1 MRDAGAAAGSEPRFG
16 VPVPQVFMDGRAD
29 MELVRR
35 TLRCAEDLGFDSA
48 WVQDQV
54 AGDVPLLESMS
65 LLAYAAAVTERL
77 RLGVSVVVLPIR
89 NAPQLAKSV
98 GTIDHM
104 SGGRIILG
112 VGLGPVFAG
121 DNYFRIFG
129 TRASEA
135 LARFNE
141 SVEIMKRLWTEE
153 KVSLAGSFYTLR
165 DASMEPKPVQKPHP
179 PLWFGGQ
186 HPNALRRAVR
196 VADGYMGAG
205 PTTTGDFGRNVE
217 QIRRFLDEEGR
228 DPATFPLSKRVYLAV
243 DTEAARAK
251 RRLDEFFARRYPW
264 QLDANPDYV
273 ADTCVWGTPGQ
284 VAEGL
289 SDVLRLGAGM
299 IVLNPLW
306 DFVEQL
312 EVLAGEVIPALRQA
326 A

>member
-1 MRDAGAAAGSEPRFG
+1 MNGADAAARSGPRFG

-29 MELVRR
+29 MDLVRR
-35 TLRCAEDLGFDSA
+35 TLRRAEELGFDSA

-77 RLGVSVVVLPIR
+77 RLGVSVIVLPIR

-104 SGGRIILG
+104 SDGRIILG

-121 DNYFRIFG
+121 DNYFQIFG
-129 TRASEA
+129 TKAAEA

-153 KVSLAGSFYTLR
+153 KVSIDGQFYTLR
-165 DASMEPKPVQKPHP
+165 EASMEPKPMQKPHP

-196 VADGYMGAG
+196 DADGYMGAG

-217 QIRRFLDEEGR
+217 QIRRFLDETGR
-228 DPATFPLSKRVYLAV
+228 DPTTFPLSKRVYLAV
-243 DTEAARAK
+243 DTDAGRAK

-289 SDVLRLGAGM
+289 SEVLRLGAGM

-312 EVLAGEVIPALRQA
+312 EVLAGEVIPELSQPA
-326 A
+326 

>member
-1 MRDAGAAAGSEPRFG
+1 MPDSGPEFG

-29 MELVRR
+29 MPLVKR
-35 TLRCAEDLGFDSA
+35 TLRRAEELGYHSA

-54 AGDVPLLESMS
+54 AGDVSLLESMS
-65 LLAYAAAVTERL
+65 LLAYSAAVTERL
-77 RLGVSVVVLPIR
+77 KLGVSVIVLPIR

-112 VGLGPVFAG
+112 VGLGPIFAG
-121 DNYFRIFG
+121 DRYFNIFG
-129 TRASEA
+129 TTAGEA

-141 SVEIMKRLWTEE
+141 SVDIMKRLWTVD
-153 KVSLAGSFYTLR
+153 KVDVDGAFYTLR
-165 DASMEPKPVQKPHP
+165 ETRMEPKPLQKPHP

-186 HPNALRRAVR
+186 HPTALHRAVR

-217 QIRRFLDEEGR
+217 HLRRFMDEEGR
-228 DPATFPLSKRVYLAV
+228 DPATFPISKRVYLAV
-243 DTEAARAK
+243 DDDAARAK

-264 QLDANPDYV
+264 QIEANPNYV
-273 ADTCVWGTPGQ
+273 ADTCVWGSPEQ
-284 VAEGL
+284 LVEGL
-289 SDVLRLGAGM
+289 SEVLRLGAGM

-312 EVLAGEVIPALRQA
+312 EALAADVIPALRSL
-326 A
+326 

>member
-1 MRDAGAAAGSEPRFG
+1 MASGAPPEFG
-16 VPVPQVFMDGRAD
+16 IPIPQVFLDGRAD
-29 MELVRR
+29 MALVRQ
-35 TLRCAEDLGFDSA
+35 TLRRAEELGFHSA

-54 AGDVPLLESMS
+54 AGDVPLLEAMS
-65 LLAYAAAVTERL
+65 LLTYASAVTERL
-77 RLGVSVVVLPIR
+77 RLGVSVIVLPIR

-129 TRASEA
+129 VSAGEA

-141 SVEIMKRLWTEE
+141 SVAILKRLWTEDR
-153 KVSLAGSFYTLR
+153 VDLDGSFYTLR
-165 DASMEPKPVQKPHP
+165 NAAMEPKPLQKPHP

-205 PTTTGDFGRNVE
+205 PTTTADFGKNVGHL
-217 QIRRFLDEEGR
+217 RRFLDAEGR
-228 DPATFPLSKRVYLAV
+228 DPATFPISKRVYLAV
-243 DTEAARAK
+243 DRDVSRAK
-251 RRLDEFFARRYPW
+251 RRLDEFFAQRYPW
-264 QLDANPDYV
+264 QLEANPDYV
-273 ADTCVWGTPGQ
+273 ADTCVWGSPDQ
-284 VAEGL
+284 VAAGL
-289 SDVLRLGAGM
+289 ADVLRLGAGM

-312 EVLAGEVIPALRQA
+312 EALAAEVIPSLRQ
-326 A
+326 